1 MAPLTR
7 GLLVVGALLL
17 VWLALHLLLLLF
29 AGILLAILLRT
40 LAAALTR
47 YTGLPV
53 GVSLAVVCLTLVS
66 VLVLGGWLY
75 APQLAEQSDQL
86 TETLPTVAADMT
98 SWLRQYSWGEWVL
111 DQFTEQVEDA
121 DMAGQATNAA
131 RGVINTVIAVII
143 VLFVGV
149 YLAAQPAP
157 YIRGLLYLV
166 PLSRRVRVAETL
178 FAIKHV
184 LRWWLV
190 GQVLAMTLVGLTM
203 GIGLAV
209 IGVPFS
215 FLLGVLAGLF
225 EFIPLVGPVLA
236 VGPALL
242 LALAAG
248 PQQAVSVLILYLAV
262 QTLESYVLTPLV
274 QQRTVELPPVVTI
287 TAQVALSWLAG
298 PIGLVVAVPLTA
310 AAMVATQMLY
320 VEDALDDDRA
330 APEFESEAQREVA
343 EERAHMLREVVPAS
357 SRAPGPVSRDR
368 A

>member
-17 VWLALHLLLLLF
+17 VWLALELMLLLF
-29 AGILLAILLRT
+29 AGILLAIFLRT
-40 LAAALTR
+40 LAAGLTR

-53 GVSLAVVCLTLVS
+53 GVSLAVVCLTLVG

-75 APQLAEQSDQL
+75 APRLAEQGDQLAE
-86 TETLPTVAADMT
+86 TLPKVAGDML
-98 SWLRQYSWGEWVL
+98 SWLREYSWGAWVL
-111 DQFTEQVEDA
+111 DQFSEQVEDA
-121 DMAGQATNAA
+121 DMAGQATSAA
-131 RGVINTVIAVII
+131 RGVINAVIAVVI
-143 VLFVGV
+143 VLFVGL

-157 YIRGLLYLV
+157 YIQGLLYLV
-166 PLSRRVRVAETL
+166 PLPRRVRVAETL
-178 FAIKHV
+178 FAIGHV
-184 LRWWLV
+184 LRWWMV

-225 EFIPLVGPVLA
+225 EFIPLVGPALA
-236 VGPALL
+236 LGPALL
-242 LALAAG
+242 LAIAAG
-248 PQQAVSVLILYLAV
+248 PQEAVSVLILYLIV
-262 QTLESYVLTPLV
+262 QMLEGYVLTPLV

-287 TAQVALSWLAG
+287 TAQVALSWMAG
-298 PIGLVVAVPLTA
+298 PIGLIVAVPLTA

-320 VEDALDDDRA
+320 VEDALGDDRA

-343 EERAHMLREVVPAS
+343 EERAHMLREVVPTS
-357 SRAPGPVSRDR
+357 GTPGQASRDR